1 MTIQRIIT
9 SCFALFF
16 LILSSSLNAE
26 HIPANEFD
34 IAEDFEATVWA
45 TTPQLFNPTNFDI
58 DADGRIWVTEAVNYR
73 NFRNDGLGLTNEE
86 GDRIVVLQDTDGDGK
101 ADSSHT
107 FVRDIDLVAPLGIA
121 VLGNQVIVSCAPN
134 LLIYTDVDGDTYFD
148 KDIDKKEIFLTGFSG
163 LDHDHSLHSVTVG
176 PDGYWYFN
184 TGNGGPHTVTDK
196 SGWTLRAG
204 SSYAGGSPHLKEN
217 FPGRKSD
224 DGRIWVGGVAMRIR
238 PDGTGLEP
246 IGHNFRNVYEESL
259 SSFGDVFHADNDD
272 PPACRTT
279 WLMEYGNAGFSS
291 ADGSR
296 KWKLDQRPGQPTRIA
311 EWRQED
317 PGTIPAGDVYGFGAP
332 TGVVFGENGCFERMY
347 TDGLLLVCES
357 ARGEVFQYSPKSQ
370 GAGFSL
376 QRSLFMKLRSGSTHS
391 GMFRP
396 SDVAIGPDGAIY
408 VSDWYDPG
416 VGGHR
421 MQDSQGSGSIYRI
434 APKDFYPTIDKLDLS
449 TVPGMVRALK
459 SPAVHVRALGFRSLR
474 ALGEDAGPEIIDLSQ
489 SDQPFFVARAVWLL
503 PSCGQ
508 KGLNRLAELLHH
520 ENQQI
525 RVAAFRS
532 LRRATSEPDASNEI
546 RDLWLHA
553 REQACRDSAPSVRR
567 EAAISLRD
575 EPFKTCRELLKELA
589 DGFDGWDRWYLE
601 ALGTACEGK
610 EQEAFELLVSHS
622 EDPLVWDHRLSGIAW
637 RLHPDAAVRSLKTRA
652 MAKTLSLIDRK
663 KMVDAIAFNSSF
675 QAASAMLDI
684 AQHGPKDLRGYAAW
698 WGQHRLQ
705 NDWKDIHLSE
715 IFPKPP
721 PMKKIEPKTRLDTS
735 FIPPGQPIYTSND
748 KAAINIDIRD
758 AKRLYLVVDST
769 HNKPE
774 EALWV
779 APILTTKESTV
790 DLTQIPWTMAF
801 SGGTPSGPP
810 PSQTKV
816 TSARRKK
823 KPQRPSLTVS
833 PGLTHVDNTMPAIQV
848 TGRSVIAYDVSALN
862 PLQLHVTCG
871 TLSEAPDTGN
881 HISFSI
887 FVDQSSTGKDLLQ
900 TGILSNVNGS
910 ASLGRAVFH
919 SERVGCAKCHI
930 VDGYGGEI
938 GPDLTQIARKHSI
951 VALQEDILKP
961 HAAIAAG
968 FETMTVLTTKG
979 TVTSGLQVSA
989 GDPVVLK
996 DAAGTVHTISR
1007 KKIDEIFPATT
1018 SLMPE
1023 LANLLTAEEV
1033 SSIISFLQSSA
1044 SEENE

>member
-1 MTIQRIIT
+1 MITQRFI
-9 SCFALFF
+9 SLFLTLLV
-16 LILSSSLNAE
+16 LIVARDLNAD
-26 HIPANEFD
+26 HIPADEFD
-34 IAEDFEATVWA
+34 TANGFEVTVWA
-45 TTPQLFNPTNFDI
+45 TTPKLFNPTNFDI
-58 DADGRIWVTEAVNYR
+58 DADGRIWVAEAVNYR
-73 NFRNDGLGLTNEE
+73 NFRNNGLGITNKE
-86 GDRIVVLQDTDGDGK
+86 GDRVVVLQDTDGDGK

-134 LLIYTDVDGDTYFD
+134 LLIYTDVDGDTYFN
-148 KDIDKKEIFLTGFSG
+148 KNVDKKEIFLTGFSG

-224 DGRIWVGGVAMRIR
+224 DGRVWVGGVAMRVR

-259 SSFGDVFHADNDD
+259 SSFGDVFQADNDD

-332 TGVVFGENGCFERMY
+332 TGVVFGENGCFEKMY
-347 TDGLLLVCES
+347 PDGLLLVCES
-357 ARGEVFQYSPKSQ
+357 ARGEVFQYSPKPQ

-376 QRSLFMKLRSGSTHS
+376 QRSVFMKLRSGSKHS

-396 SDVAIGPDGAIY
+396 SDVAVGPDGAIY
-408 VSDWYDPG
+408 ISDWYDPG

-421 MQDSQGSGSIYRI
+421 MQDPKGSGTIYRV
-434 APKDFYPTIDKLDLS
+434 APNDFIPTIDKPDLS
-449 TVPGMVRALK
+449 TVPGMISALK
-459 SPAVHVRALGFRSLR
+459 NPAVHVRALGFRSLQ
-474 ALGEDAGPEIIDLSQ
+474 ALGEDAGPEIIALTH

-503 PSCGQ
+503 PNCGE

-520 ENQQI
+520 ENPQI
-525 RVAAFRS
+525 RVTAFRS
-532 LRRATSEPDASNEI
+532 LRRAMSTPVASNGL
-546 RDLWLHA
+546 RSLWLQA
-553 REQACRDSAPSVRR
+553 QEQACSDSAPSVRR

-575 EPFKTCRELLKELA
+575 EPFEVCRNLLKKLA

-601 ALGTACEGK
+601 ALGTACDGK
-610 EQEAFELLVSHS
+610 EEKAFDLITSHS
-622 EDPLVWDHRLSGIAW
+622 EDPLIWDNGLSGIAW
-637 RLHPDAAVRSLKTRA
+637 RLHPDSAVGSLKTRA
-652 MAKTLSLIDRK
+652 MAETLPLVDRK
-663 KMVDAIAFNSSF
+663 KMVDAIAFNSSS

-684 AQHGPKDLRGYAAW
+684 ARNGPKDIRGYAAW
-698 WGQHRLQ
+698 WGQHRQ
-705 NDWKDIHLSE
+705 ENDWKNIPLNDE
-715 IFPKPP
+715 FPKPP
-721 PMKKIEPKTRLDTS
+721 LIQKNEPNTRLDKS
-735 FIPPGQPIYTSND
+735 FVPPGKAIYECSG
-748 KAAINIDIRD
+748 KAAIDIDIRGT
-758 AKRLYLVVDST
+758 KRLYLVVDST
-769 HNKPE
+769 HSKPE
-774 EALWV
+774 DALWV
-779 APILTTKESTV
+779 APILTTTEGET
-790 DLTQIPWTMAF
+790 DLTQVPWTMAF

-810 PSQTKV
+810 PNQTKD
-816 TSARRKK
+816 TSVRRK
-823 KPQRPSLTVS
+823 KPQRPALTVS
-833 PGLTHVDNTMPAIQV
+833 PGLTHIDKETPVIQV
-848 TGRSVIAYDVSALN
+848 VGRSVIAYDVSNLA
-862 PLQLHVTCG
+862 PLRLQVDCRPVL
-871 TLSEAPDTGN
+871 EATNTTN
-881 HISFSI
+881 HISFSVFI
-887 FVDQSSTGKDLLQ
+887 DQSSSGKDLLENDMVSDV
-900 TGILSNVNGS
+900 IGS
-910 ASLGRAVFH
+910 SSLGRAIFH
-919 SERVGCAKCHI
+919 SERLGCAKCHI

-938 GPDLTQIARKHSI
+938 GPDLTQIARKHSTI
-951 VALQEDILKP
+951 ALQEDILKP

-968 FETMTVLTTKG
+968 FETMTVLTNKG
-979 TVTSGLQVSA
+979 TVTTGLQVSA
-989 GDPVVLK
+989 GDPIVLK
-996 DAAGTVHTISR
+996 DATGAFHTIPR
-1007 KKIDEIFPATT
+1007 KNVDEIFPSKT

-1033 SSIISFLQSSA
+1033 SSILSFLQSST
-1044 SEENE
+1044 SE

>member
-421 MQDSQGSGSIYRI
+421 MQDSQGSGTIYR
-434 APKDFYPTIDKLDLS
+434 
-449 TVPGMVRALK
+449 
-459 SPAVHVRALGFRSLR
+459 
-474 ALGEDAGPEIIDLSQ
+474 
-489 SDQPFFVARAVWLL
+489 
-503 PSCGQ
+503 
-508 KGLNRLAELLHH
+508 
-520 ENQQI
+520 
-525 RVAAFRS
+525 
-532 LRRATSEPDASNEI
+532 
-546 RDLWLHA
+546 
-553 REQACRDSAPSVRR
+553 
-567 EAAISLRD
+567 
-575 EPFKTCRELLKELA
+575 
-589 DGFDGWDRWYLE
+589 DGTKRF
-601 ALGTACEGK
+601 C
-610 EQEAFELLVSHS
+610 
-622 EDPLVWDHRLSGIAW
+622 
-637 RLHPDAAVRSLKTRA
+637 
-652 MAKTLSLIDRK
+652 
-663 KMVDAIAFNSSF
+663 
-675 QAASAMLDI
+675 
-684 AQHGPKDLRGYAAW
+684 
-698 WGQHRLQ
+698 
-705 NDWKDIHLSE
+705 
-715 IFPKPP
+715 
-721 PMKKIEPKTRLDTS
+721 
-735 FIPPGQPIYTSND
+735 SND
-748 KAAINIDIRD
+748 R
-758 AKRLYLVVDST
+758 
-769 HNKPE
+769 
-774 EALWV
+774 
-779 APILTTKESTV
+779 
-790 DLTQIPWTMAF
+790 
-801 SGGTPSGPP
+801 
-810 PSQTKV
+810 
-816 TSARRKK
+816 
-823 KPQRPSLTVS
+823 
-833 PGLTHVDNTMPAIQV
+833 
-848 TGRSVIAYDVSALN
+848 
-862 PLQLHVTCG
+862 
-871 TLSEAPDTGN
+871 
-881 HISFSI
+881 
-887 FVDQSSTGKDLLQ
+887 
-900 TGILSNVNGS
+900 
-910 ASLGRAVFH
+910 
-919 SERVGCAKCHI
+919 
-930 VDGYGGEI
+930 
-938 GPDLTQIARKHSI
+938 
-951 VALQEDILKP
+951 
-961 HAAIAAG
+961 
-968 FETMTVLTTKG
+968 
-979 TVTSGLQVSA
+979 
-989 GDPVVLK
+989 
-996 DAAGTVHTISR
+996 
-1007 KKIDEIFPATT
+1007 
-1018 SLMPE
+1018 
-1023 LANLLTAEEV
+1023 
-1033 SSIISFLQSSA
+1033 
-1044 SEENE
+1044 

>member
-1 MTIQRIIT
+1 MTTRPSIAL
-9 SCFALFF
+9 CFALFF
-16 LILSSSLNAE
+16 YVLTNSLEAE
-26 HIPANEFD
+26 HIPAQEFD
-34 IAEDFEATVWA
+34 IADGFEATVWA

-73 NFRNDGLGLTNEE
+73 NFRNNGLGLTNEA
-86 GDRIVVLQDTDGDGK
+86 GDRIVVLQDTNGDGK
-101 ADSSHT
+101 ADASHT

-148 KDIDKKEIFLTGFSG
+148 KDVDTKEVFLTGFSG

-184 TGNGGPHTVTDK
+184 TGNGGPHTVRDK

-332 TGVVFGENGCFERMY
+332 TGVVFGENGCFEKIY
-347 TDGLLLVCES
+347 PDGLLLVCES

-370 GAGFSL
+370 GAGFAL

-421 MQDSQGSGSIYRI
+421 MQDSQGSGTIYRV
-434 APKDFYPTIDKLDLS
+434 APKDFIPTIDKLDLS
-449 TVPGMVRALK
+449 TVSGMIRALK
-459 SPAVHVRALGFRSLR
+459 SPAVHVRALGLRSLQ
-474 ALGEDAGPEIIDLSQ
+474 ALEEDASPEIIALSQ
-489 SDQPFFVARAVWLL
+489 SDQPFFAARSVWLL
-503 PSCGQ
+503 PNCGK
-508 KGLNRLAELLHH
+508 KGLKRLNELLHH
-520 ENQQI
+520 EDPQI
-525 RVAAFRS
+525 RVTAFRS
-532 LRRATSEPDASNEI
+532 LRRAISEPNASNEI
-546 RDLWLHA
+546 HDFWLQA
-553 REQACRDSAPSVRR
+553 REQACSDSAPSVRR
-567 EAAISLRD
+567 EVAISLRD
-575 EPFKTCRELLKELA
+575 EPFETCRELLKKLA

-610 EQEAFELLVSHS
+610 EKKAYELLVSPS
-622 EDPLVWDHRLSGIAW
+622 ADPLAWDHRLSGIAW
-637 RLHPDAAVRSLKTRA
+637 RLHPDVAVGSLKTRA
-652 MAKTLSLIDRK
+652 MTKTLPLGDRK
-663 KMVDAIAFNSSF
+663 KMIDAIAFNSSF

-684 AQHGPKDLRGYAAW
+684 AKNGPKDIRGYAAW
-698 WGQHRLQ
+698 WGQHRVQ
-705 NDWKDIHLSE
+705 NDWKDIRLSE

-721 PMKKIEPKTRLDTS
+721 QIKKIEQSTRLDTS
-735 FIPPGQPIYTSND
+735 FLPPGQPVYTSNG
-748 KAAINIDIRD
+748 KATINIDIRG

-774 EALWV
+774 SALWV
-779 APILTTKESTV
+779 APTVTTTGSTV

-801 SGGTPSGPP
+801 SGGTPGGPP
-810 PSQTKV
+810 PSQTEV
-816 TSARRKK
+816 TARRKK
-823 KPQRPSLTVS
+823 KPARPPLTVS
-833 PGLTHVDNTMPAIQV
+833 PGLTQVDTTKPAIQV
-848 TGRSVIAYDVSALN
+848 TGRSVITYDVSVFS
-862 PLQLHVTCG
+862 PLQFQVNCRV
-871 TLSEAPDTGN
+871 LSEVPDTAD

-887 FVDQSSTGKDLLQ
+887 FVDQSDTGKDLLQ
-900 TGILSNVNGS
+900 TGILSNVRGS
-910 ASLGRAVFH
+910 SSLGRAVFH
-919 SERVGCAKCHI
+919 SERAGCAKCHI

-1033 SSIISFLQSSA
+1033 SSIISFLQSSS
-1044 SEENE
+1044 SEE

>member
-1 MTIQRIIT
+1 MTTRPSIAL
-9 SCFALFF
+9 CFALFF
-16 LILSSSLNAE
+16 YVLTNSLEAE
-26 HIPANEFD
+26 HIPAQEFD
-34 IAEDFEATVWA
+34 IADGFEATVWA

-73 NFRNDGLGLTNEE
+73 NFRNNGLGLTNEA
-86 GDRIVVLQDTDGDGK
+86 GDRIVVLQDTNGDGK
-101 ADSSHT
+101 ADASHT

-148 KDIDKKEIFLTGFSG
+148 KDVDTKEVFLTGFSG

-184 TGNGGPHTVTDK
+184 TGNGGSHTVRDK

-332 TGVVFGENGCFERMY
+332 TGVVFGENGCFEKIY
-347 TDGLLLVCES
+347 PDGLLLVCES

-370 GAGFSL
+370 GAGFAL

-421 MQDSQGSGSIYRI
+421 MQDSQGSGTIYRV
-434 APKDFYPTIDKLDLS
+434 APKDFIPTIDKLDLS
-449 TVPGMVRALK
+449 TVSGMIRALK
-459 SPAVHVRALGFRSLR
+459 SPAVHVRALGLRSLQ
-474 ALGEDAGPEIIDLSQ
+474 ALEEDASPEIIALSQ
-489 SDQPFFVARAVWLL
+489 SDQPFFAARSVWLL
-503 PSCGQ
+503 PNCGK
-508 KGLNRLAELLHH
+508 KGLKRLNELLHH
-520 ENQQI
+520 EDPQI
-525 RVAAFRS
+525 RVTAFRS
-532 LRRATSEPDASNEI
+532 LRRAISEPNASNEI
-546 RDLWLHA
+546 HYFWLQA
-553 REQACRDSAPSVRR
+553 REQACSDSAPSVRR
-567 EAAISLRD
+567 EVAISLRD
-575 EPFKTCRELLKELA
+575 EPFETCRELLKKLA

-610 EQEAFELLVSHS
+610 EKKAYELLVSPS
-622 EDPLVWDHRLSGIAW
+622 ADPLAWDHRLSGIAW
-637 RLHPDAAVRSLKTRA
+637 RLHPDVAVGSLKTRA
-652 MAKTLSLIDRK
+652 MTKTLPLGDRK
-663 KMVDAIAFNSSF
+663 KMIDAIAFNSSF

-684 AQHGPKDLRGYAAW
+684 AKNGPKDIRGYAAW
-698 WGQHRLQ
+698 WGQHRVQ
-705 NDWKDIHLSE
+705 NDWKDIRLSE

-721 PMKKIEPKTRLDTS
+721 QIKKIEQSTRLDTS
-735 FIPPGQPIYTSND
+735 FLPPGQPVYTSKG
-748 KAAINIDIRD
+748 KATINIDIRG

-774 EALWV
+774 SALWV
-779 APILTTKESTV
+779 APTVTTTGSTV

-801 SGGTPSGPP
+801 SGGTPGGPP
-810 PSQTKV
+810 PSQTEV
-816 TSARRKK
+816 TARRKK
-823 KPQRPSLTVS
+823 KPARPPLTVS
-833 PGLTHVDNTMPAIQV
+833 PGLTQVDTTKPAIQV
-848 TGRSVIAYDVSALN
+848 TGRSVITYDVSVFS
-862 PLQLHVTCG
+862 PLQFQVNCRV
-871 TLSEAPDTGN
+871 LSEVPDTAD

-887 FVDQSSTGKDLLQ
+887 FVDQSDTGKDLLQ
-900 TGILSNVNGS
+900 TGILSNVRGS
-910 ASLGRAVFH
+910 SSLGRAVFH
-919 SERVGCAKCHI
+919 SERAGCAKCHI
-930 VDGYGGEI
+930 VDGYGDEI

-1033 SSIISFLQSSA
+1033 SSIISFLQSSS
-1044 SEENE
+1044 SEE

>member
-1 MTIQRIIT
+1 MITQRFI
-9 SCFALFF
+9 SLFLTLLV
-16 LILSSSLNAE
+16 LILARDLNAD
-26 HIPANEFD
+26 HIPADEFD
-34 IAEDFEATVWA
+34 TANGFEVTVWA
-45 TTPQLFNPTNFDI
+45 TTPKLFNPTNFDI

-73 NFRNDGLGLTNEE
+73 NFRNKGLGITNEE

-134 LLIYTDVDGDTYFD
+134 LLIYTDVDGDTYFN
-148 KDIDKKEIFLTGFSG
+148 KNVDKKEIFLTGFSG

-224 DGRIWVGGVAMRIR
+224 DGRVWVGGVAMRVR

-259 SSFGDVFHADNDD
+259 SSFGDVFQADNDD

-332 TGVVFGENGCFERMY
+332 TGVVFGENGCFEKMY
-347 TDGLLLVCES
+347 PDGLLLVCES
-357 ARGEVFQYSPKSQ
+357 ARGEVFQYSPKPQ

-376 QRSLFMKLRSGSTHS
+376 QRSVFMKLRSGSKHS

-396 SDVAIGPDGAIY
+396 SDVAVGPDGAIY
-408 VSDWYDPG
+408 ISDWYDPG

-421 MQDSQGSGSIYRI
+421 MQDPKGSGTIYRV
-434 APKDFYPTIDKLDLS
+434 APNDFIPTIDKPDLS
-449 TVPGMVRALK
+449 TVPGMISALK
-459 SPAVHVRALGFRSLR
+459 SPAVHVRALGFRSLQ
-474 ALGEDAGPEIIDLSQ
+474 ALGEDAGPEIIALTH

-503 PSCGQ
+503 PNCGE

-520 ENQQI
+520 ENPQI
-525 RVAAFRS
+525 RVTAFRS
-532 LRRATSEPDASNEI
+532 LRRAMSTPVASNGL
-546 RDLWLHA
+546 RNLWLQA
-553 REQACRDSAPSVRR
+553 QEQACSDSAPSVRR

-575 EPFKTCRELLKELA
+575 EPFEVCRNLLKKLA

-601 ALGTACEGK
+601 ALGTACDGK
-610 EQEAFELLVSHS
+610 EEKAFDLITSHS
-622 EDPLVWDHRLSGIAW
+622 EDPLIWDNGLSGIAW
-637 RLHPDAAVRSLKTRA
+637 RLHPDSAVGSLKTRA
-652 MAKTLSLIDRK
+652 MAETLPLVDRK
-663 KMVDAIAFNSSF
+663 KMVDAIAFNSSS

-684 AQHGPKDLRGYAAW
+684 ARNGPKDIRGYAAW
-698 WGQHRLQ
+698 WGQHRQ
-705 NDWKDIHLSE
+705 ENDWKNIPLNDE
-715 IFPKPP
+715 FPKPP
-721 PMKKIEPKTRLDTS
+721 LIQKNEPNTRLDKS
-735 FIPPGQPIYTSND
+735 FVPPGKAIYECSGQ
-748 KAAINIDIRD
+748 AAIDVDIRGT
-758 AKRLYLVVDST
+758 KRLYLVVDST
-769 HNKPE
+769 HTKPE
-774 EALWV
+774 DALWV
-779 APILTTKESTV
+779 APILTTTEGET
-790 DLTQIPWTMAF
+790 DLTQVPWTMAF

-810 PSQTKV
+810 PNQTKD
-816 TSARRKK
+816 TSVRRK
-823 KPQRPSLTVS
+823 KPQRPALTVS
-833 PGLTHVDNTMPAIQV
+833 PGLTHIDKETPVIQV
-848 TGRSVIAYDVSALN
+848 VGRSVIAYDVSNLA
-862 PLQLHVTCG
+862 PLRLQVDCRPVL
-871 TLSEAPDTGN
+871 EATNTTN
-881 HISFSI
+881 HISFSVFI
-887 FVDQSSTGKDLLQ
+887 DQSSSGKDLLENDMVSDV
-900 TGILSNVNGS
+900 IGS
-910 ASLGRAVFH
+910 SSLGRAIFH
-919 SERVGCAKCHI
+919 SERLGCAKCHI

-938 GPDLTQIARKHSI
+938 GPDLTQIARKHSTI
-951 VALQEDILKP
+951 ALQEDILKP

-968 FETMTVLTTKG
+968 FETMTVLTNKG
-979 TVTSGLQVSA
+979 TVTTGLQVSA
-989 GDPVVLK
+989 GDPIVLK
-996 DAAGTVHTISR
+996 DATGAFHTIPR
-1007 KKIDEIFPATT
+1007 KNVDEIFPSKT

-1033 SSIISFLQSSA
+1033 SSILSFLQSST
-1044 SEENE
+1044 SE

>member
-1 MTIQRIIT
+1 MITQRFI
-9 SCFALFF
+9 SLFF
-16 LILSSSLNAE
+16 TLLVLILARDLNAD
-26 HIPANEFD
+26 HIPADEFD
-34 IAEDFEATVWA
+34 TANGFKVTVWA
-45 TTPQLFNPTNFDI
+45 TTPKLFNPTNFDI
-58 DADGRIWVTEAVNYR
+58 DADGRIWVAEAVNYR
-73 NFRNDGLGLTNEE
+73 NFRNNGLGITNEE
-86 GDRIVVLQDTDGDGK
+86 GDRVVVLQDTDGDGK

-134 LLIYTDVDGDTYFD
+134 LLIYTDVDGDTYFN
-148 KDIDKKEIFLTGFSG
+148 KNVDKKEIFLTGFSG

-224 DGRIWVGGVAMRIR
+224 DGRVWVGGVAMRVR

-332 TGVVFGENGCFERMY
+332 TGVVFGENGCFEKMY
-347 TDGLLLVCES
+347 PDGLLLVCES
-357 ARGEVFQYSPKSQ
+357 ARGEVFQYSPKPQ

-376 QRSLFMKLRSGSTHS
+376 QRSVFMKLRSGSKHS

-396 SDVAIGPDGAIY
+396 SDVAVGPDGAIY
-408 VSDWYDPG
+408 ISDWYDPG

-421 MQDSQGSGSIYRI
+421 MQDPKGSGTIYRV
-434 APKDFYPTIDKLDLS
+434 APNDFIPTIDKPDLS
-449 TVPGMVRALK
+449 TVSGMISALK
-459 SPAVHVRALGFRSLR
+459 SPAVHVRALGFRSLQ
-474 ALGEDAGPEIIDLSQ
+474 ALGEDAGPEIIALTH

-503 PSCGQ
+503 PNCGE
-508 KGLNRLAELLHH
+508 KGLNRLVELLHH
-520 ENQQI
+520 ENPQI
-525 RVAAFRS
+525 RVTAFRS
-532 LRRATSEPDASNEI
+532 LRRAMSTPVASNGL
-546 RDLWLHA
+546 RNLWLQA
-553 REQACRDSAPSVRR
+553 QEQACSDSAPSVRR

-575 EPFKTCRELLKELA
+575 EPFEVCRNLLKKLA

-601 ALGTACEGK
+601 ALGTACDGK
-610 EQEAFELLVSHS
+610 EEKAFDLITSHS
-622 EDPLVWDHRLSGIAW
+622 EDPLIWDNGLSGIAW
-637 RLHPDAAVRSLKTRA
+637 RLHPDSAVGSLKTRA
-652 MAKTLSLIDRK
+652 MAENLPLVDRK
-663 KMVDAIAFNSSF
+663 KMVDAIAFNSSS

-684 AQHGPKDLRGYAAW
+684 ARNGPKDIRGYAAW
-698 WGQHRLQ
+698 WGQHRQ
-705 NDWKDIHLSE
+705 ENDWKNIPLNDE
-715 IFPKPP
+715 FPKPP
-721 PMKKIEPKTRLDTS
+721 LIQKNEPNTRLDKS
-735 FIPPGQPIYTSND
+735 FVPPGKAIYECSG
-748 KAAINIDIRD
+748 KAAIDVDIRGT
-758 AKRLYLVVDST
+758 KRLYLVVDST
-769 HNKPE
+769 HTKPE
-774 EALWV
+774 DALWV
-779 APILTTKESTV
+779 APILTTSEGET
-790 DLTQIPWTMAF
+790 DLTQVPWTMAF

-810 PSQTKV
+810 PNQTKG
-816 TSARRKK
+816 TSVRHK
-823 KPQRPSLTVS
+823 KPQRPALTVS
-833 PGLTHVDNTMPAIQV
+833 PGLTHIDKETPVIQV
-848 TGRSVIAYDVSALN
+848 VGRSVIAYDVSNLA
-862 PLQLHVTCG
+862 PLRLQVDCRPL
-871 TLSEAPDTGN
+871 LEATNATN

-887 FVDQSSTGKDLLQ
+887 FIDQSSSGKDLLENDMVSDV
-900 TGILSNVNGS
+900 IGS
-910 ASLGRAVFH
+910 SSLGRAIFH
-919 SERVGCAKCHI
+919 SERLGCAKCHI

-938 GPDLTQIARKHSI
+938 GPDLTQIARKHSTI
-951 VALQEDILKP
+951 ALQEDILKP

-968 FETMTVLTTKG
+968 FESMTVLTNKG
-979 TVTSGLQVSA
+979 TVTTGLQVSA
-989 GDPVVLK
+989 GDPIVLK
-996 DAAGTVHTISR
+996 DATGAFHTIPR
-1007 KKIDEIFPATT
+1007 KNVDEIFPSKT

-1023 LANLLTAEEV
+1023 LAKLLTAEEV
-1033 SSIISFLQSSA
+1033 SSILSFLQSST
-1044 SEENE
+1044 SE

>member
-1 MTIQRIIT
+1 MTSQRFI
-9 SCFALFF
+9 SLSFALFV
-16 LILSSSLNAE
+16 LILAPDLNAD
-26 HIPANEFD
+26 HIPADEFD
-34 IAEDFEATVWA
+34 TTDGFEVTVWA
-45 TTPQLFNPTNFDI
+45 TTPKLFNPTNFDI

-73 NFRNDGLGLTNEE
+73 NFRNNGLGITNEE
-86 GDRIVVLQDTDGDGK
+86 GDRVVVLQDTDGDGK

-148 KDIDKKEIFLTGFSG
+148 KNVDKKEIFLTGFSG
-163 LDHDHSLHSVTVG
+163 FDHDHSLHSVTVG

-224 DGRIWVGGVAMRIR
+224 DGRIWVGGVAMRVR

-332 TGVVFGENGCFERMY
+332 TGVVFGENGCFEKMY
-347 TDGLLLVCES
+347 PDGLLLVCES
-357 ARGEVFQYSPKSQ
+357 ARGEVFQYSPKPQ

-376 QRSLFMKLRSGSTHS
+376 ERSLFIKLRSGSEHS

-396 SDVAIGPDGAIY
+396 SDVAVGPDGAVYI
-408 VSDWYDPG
+408 SDWYDPG

-421 MQDSQGSGSIYRI
+421 MQDPRGSGTIYRV
-434 APKDFYPTIDKLDLS
+434 APNDFIPMIDKPNLS
-449 TVPGMVRALK
+449 TVPGMICALK
-459 SPAVHVRALGFRSLR
+459 SPAVHVRALGFSSLQ
-474 ALGEDAGPEIIDLSQ
+474 ALGEDAAPEIIALSQ

-503 PSCGQ
+503 PHCGE
-508 KGLNRLAELLHH
+508 KGFNRLAELLHH
-520 ENQQI
+520 ENPQI
-525 RVAAFRS
+525 RVTAFRS
-532 LRRATSEPDASNEI
+532 LRRAMSTPVASDGLRN
-546 RDLWLHA
+546 LWLQA
-553 REQACRDSAPSVRR
+553 QEQACSDSAPSVRR

-575 EPFKTCRELLKELA
+575 EPFEVCRNLLKKLA

-601 ALGTACEGK
+601 ALGTACDGK
-610 EQEAFELLVSHS
+610 EEKAFDLIASRS
-622 EDPLVWDHRLSGIAW
+622 EDPLTWDDSLSGIAW
-637 RLHPDAAVRSLKTRA
+637 RLHPDNAVVSLKTRA
-652 MAKTLSLIDRK
+652 MAGTLPLVDRK
-663 KMVDAIAFNSSF
+663 KMVDAIAFNSSS
-675 QAASAMLDI
+675 QAASSMLDI
-684 AQHGPKDLRGYAAW
+684 ARNGPKDIRGYAAW
-698 WGQHRLQ
+698 WGQHRQ
-705 NDWKDIHLSE
+705 ENDWKNIPLNDE
-715 IFPKPP
+715 FPKPP
-721 PMKKIEPKTRLDTS
+721 LIQKNEPNTRLDKS
-735 FIPPGQPIYTSND
+735 FVPPGKAIYECSG
-748 KAAINIDIRD
+748 KAAIDIDIRGT
-758 AKRLYLVVDST
+758 KRLYLVVDST
-769 HNKPE
+769 HSKPE
-774 EALWV
+774 DALWV
-779 APILTTKESTV
+779 APILATTEGET
-790 DLTQIPWTMAF
+790 DLTQVPWTMAF
-801 SGGTPSGPP
+801 SGGTPSGPSP
-810 PSQTKV
+810 NQTKG
-816 TSARRKK
+816 TSVRRK
-823 KPQRPSLTVS
+823 KPQRPALTVS
-833 PGLTHVDNTMPAIQV
+833 PGLTHVDKETPAIQV
-848 TGRSVIAYDVSALN
+848 VGRSVIAYDVSNLA
-862 PLQLHVTCG
+862 PLRLQVDCRPL
-871 TLSEAPDTGN
+871 LEATNTTN

-887 FVDQSSTGKDLLQ
+887 FIDQSSSEKDLLENDMVSDV
-900 TGILSNVNGS
+900 IGS
-910 ASLGRAVFH
+910 SSLGRAIFH
-919 SERVGCAKCHI
+919 SERLGCAKCHI
-930 VDGYGGEI
+930 FDGYGGEI
-938 GPDLTQIARKHSI
+938 GPDLTQIARKHSTI
-951 VALQEDILKP
+951 ALQEDILKP

-968 FETMTVLTTKG
+968 FETMTVLTNKG
-979 TVTSGLQVSA
+979 TVTTGLQVSA

-996 DAAGTVHTISR
+996 DATGAFHTISR
-1007 KKIDEIFPATT
+1007 KNVDDIFPSKT

-1033 SSIISFLQSSA
+1033 SSILSFLQSST
-1044 SEENE
+1044 SE

>member
-434 APKDFYPTIDKLDLS
+434 APKDFAPTIDKLDLS
-449 TVPGMVRALK
+449 TIPGMIRALK

-652 MAKTLSLIDRK
+652 MAKTLSLVDRK
-663 KMVDAIAFNSSF
+663 QMVDAIAFNSSF

-871 TLSEAPDTGN
+871 TLSEAADTGN

-1044 SEENE
+1044 SEE

>member
-1 MTIQRIIT
+1 MTTRLSIA
-9 SCFALFF
+9 SCFTLFF
-16 LILSSSLNAE
+16 FVLTNVLKAE
-26 HIPANEFD
+26 HIPAHEFD
-34 IAEDFEATVWA
+34 IANGFEATVWA

-58 DADGRIWVTEAVNYR
+58 DADGRIWVTEAINYR
-73 NFRNDGLGLTNEE
+73 NFRNDGLGLTNEK

-101 ADSSHT
+101 ADASHT

-148 KDIDKKEIFLTGFSG
+148 KDVDTKEVFLTGFSG

-332 TGVVFGENGCFERMY
+332 TGVVFGENGCFEKIY
-347 TDGLLLVCES
+347 PNGLLLVCES
-357 ARGEVFQYSPKSQ
+357 ARGEVFRYSPRSQ
-370 GAGFSL
+370 GAGFAL

-421 MQDSQGSGSIYRI
+421 MQDSQGSGTIYRV
-434 APKDFYPTIDKLDLS
+434 APKDFIPTIDKLDLS
-449 TVPGMVRALK
+449 TASGMIRALK
-459 SPAVHVRALGFRSLR
+459 SPAVHVRALGLRSLQ
-474 ALGEDAGPEIIDLSQ
+474 ALEEDASPEIIALSQ
-489 SDQPFFVARAVWLL
+489 SDQPFFAARSVWLL
-503 PSCGQ
+503 PNCGK
-508 KGLNRLAELLHH
+508 KGLKRLNELLHH
-520 ENQQI
+520 EDPQI
-525 RVAAFRS
+525 RVTAFRS
-532 LRRATSEPDASNEI
+532 LRRAISEPDASNEI
-546 RDLWLHA
+546 HDFWLKA
-553 REQACRDSAPSVRR
+553 REQACSDSAPSVRR

-575 EPFKTCRELLKELA
+575 EPFETCRELLKKLA

-610 EQEAFELLVSHS
+610 EQEAYELLVSHS
-622 EDPLVWDHRLSGIAW
+622 EDPLIWDHRLSGIAW
-637 RLHPDAAVRSLKTRA
+637 RLHPDAAVGSLKTRA
-652 MAKTLSLIDRK
+652 MTKTLPLGDRK
-663 KMVDAIAFNSSF
+663 KMIDAIAFNSSF
-675 QAASAMLDI
+675 QAASAMLNI
-684 AQHGPKDLRGYAAW
+684 AKNGPKDIRGYAAW

-705 NDWKDIHLSE
+705 NDWKDIQLSE
-715 IFPKPP
+715 IFPEPP
-721 PMKKIEPKTRLDTS
+721 PIKKIEQSTRLDTS
-735 FIPPGQPIYTSND
+735 FLPPGQPVYTSNG
-748 KAAINIDIRD
+748 KAAIKIDIRG

-774 EALWV
+774 AALWV
-779 APILTTKESTV
+779 APILTTTESTV

-801 SGGTPSGPP
+801 SGGTPGGPP
-810 PSQTKV
+810 PSQTEV
-816 TSARRKK
+816 TARRKK
-823 KPQRPSLTVS
+823 KPARPPLTVS
-833 PGLTHVDNTMPAIQV
+833 PGLTQVDTTKPAIQV
-848 TGRSVIAYDVSALN
+848 TGRSVIAYDVSVFS
-862 PLQLHVTCG
+862 PLQLQVNCRAV
-871 TLSEAPDTGN
+871 SEVLDTAD

-887 FVDQSSTGKDLLQ
+887 FVDQSDTGKDLLQ
-900 TGILSNVNGS
+900 TDILSNVSGS
-910 ASLGRAVFH
+910 SSLGRAVFH

-996 DAAGTVHTISR
+996 DAVGTVHTISR

-1044 SEENE
+1044 SEE

>member
-1 MTIQRIIT
+1 MITQRFI
-9 SCFALFF
+9 SLFLTLLV
-16 LILSSSLNAE
+16 LIVARDLNAD
-26 HIPANEFD
+26 HIPADEFD
-34 IAEDFEATVWA
+34 TANGFEVTVWA
-45 TTPQLFNPTNFDI
+45 TTPKLFNPTNFDI
-58 DADGRIWVTEAVNYR
+58 DADGRIWVAEAVNYR
-73 NFRNDGLGLTNEE
+73 NFRNSGLGITNEE
-86 GDRIVVLQDTDGDGK
+86 GDRVVVLQDTDGDGK

-107 FVRDIDLVAPLGIA
+107 FVRDVDLVAPLGIA

-134 LLIYTDVDGDTYFD
+134 LLIYTDVDGDTYFN
-148 KDIDKKEIFLTGFSG
+148 KNVDKKEIFLTGFSG

-224 DGRIWVGGVAMRIR
+224 DGRVWVGGVAMRVR

-259 SSFGDVFHADNDD
+259 SSFGDVFQADNDD

-332 TGVVFGENGCFERMY
+332 TGVVFGENGCFEKMY
-347 TDGLLLVCES
+347 PDGLLLVCES
-357 ARGEVFQYSPKSQ
+357 ARGEVFQYSPKPQ

-376 QRSLFMKLRSGSTHS
+376 QRSVFMKLRSGSKHS

-396 SDVAIGPDGAIY
+396 SDVAVGPDGAIY
-408 VSDWYDPG
+408 ISDWYDPG

-421 MQDSQGSGSIYRI
+421 MQDPKGSGTIYRV
-434 APKDFYPTIDKLDLS
+434 APNDFIPTIDKPDLS
-449 TVPGMVRALK
+449 TVPGMISALK
-459 SPAVHVRALGFRSLR
+459 SPAVHVRALGFRSLQ
-474 ALGEDAGPEIIDLSQ
+474 ALGEDAGPEIIALTH

-503 PSCGQ
+503 PNCGE

-520 ENQQI
+520 ENPQM
-525 RVAAFRS
+525 RVTAFRS
-532 LRRATSEPDASNEI
+532 LRRAMSTPVVPNGL
-546 RDLWLHA
+546 RNLWLQA
-553 REQACRDSAPSVRR
+553 QEQACSDSAPSVRR

-575 EPFKTCRELLKELA
+575 EPFEVCRNLLKKLA

-601 ALGTACEGK
+601 ALGTACDGK
-610 EQEAFELLVSHS
+610 EEKAFDLITSHS
-622 EDPLVWDHRLSGIAW
+622 EDPLIWDNVLSGIAW
-637 RLHPDAAVRSLKTRA
+637 RLHPDGAVGSLKTRA
-652 MAKTLSLIDRK
+652 MAETLPLVDRK
-663 KMVDAIAFNSSF
+663 KMVDAIAFNSSS

-684 AQHGPKDLRGYAAW
+684 ARNGPKDIRGYAAW
-698 WGQHRLQ
+698 WGQHRQ
-705 NDWKDIHLSE
+705 ENDWKNIPLNDE
-715 IFPKPP
+715 FPKPP
-721 PMKKIEPKTRLDTS
+721 LIQKNEPNTRLDKS
-735 FIPPGQPIYTSND
+735 FVPPGKAIYECSG
-748 KAAINIDIRD
+748 KAAIDVDIRGT
-758 AKRLYLVVDST
+758 KRLYLVVDST
-769 HNKPE
+769 HTKPE
-774 EALWV
+774 DALWV
-779 APILTTKESTV
+779 APILTTTEGET
-790 DLTQIPWTMAF
+790 DLTQVPWTMAF

-810 PSQTKV
+810 PNQTKA
-816 TSARRKK
+816 TSVRRK
-823 KPQRPSLTVS
+823 KPQRPALTVS
-833 PGLTHVDNTMPAIQV
+833 PGLTHIDKETPVIQV
-848 TGRSVIAYDVSALN
+848 VGRSVIAYDISNLA
-862 PLQLHVTCG
+862 PLRLQVDCSPL
-871 TLSEAPDTGN
+871 LEATNTTN

-887 FVDQSSTGKDLLQ
+887 FIDQSSSGKDLLENDVVSDV
-900 TGILSNVNGS
+900 IGS
-910 ASLGRAVFH
+910 SSLGRAIFH
-919 SERVGCAKCHI
+919 SERLGCAKCHI

-938 GPDLTQIARKHSI
+938 GPDLTQIARKHSTI
-951 VALQEDILKP
+951 ALQEDILKP

-968 FETMTVLTTKG
+968 FETMTVLTNKG
-979 TVTSGLQVSA
+979 TVTTGLQVSA
-989 GDPVVLK
+989 GDPIVLK
-996 DAAGTVHTISR
+996 DATGAFHTIPR
-1007 KKIDEIFPATT
+1007 KNVDEIFPSKT

-1033 SSIISFLQSSA
+1033 SSILSFLQSST
-1044 SEENE
+1044 SE

>member
-1 MTIQRIIT
+1 MITQRFI
-9 SCFALFF
+9 SLFLTLLV
-16 LILSSSLNAE
+16 LILARDLNAD
-26 HIPANEFD
+26 HIPADEFD
-34 IAEDFEATVWA
+34 TANGFEVTVWA
-45 TTPQLFNPTNFDI
+45 TTPKLFNPTNFDI
-58 DADGRIWVTEAVNYR
+58 DADGRIWVAEAVNYR
-73 NFRNDGLGLTNEE
+73 NFRNNGLGITNEE
-86 GDRIVVLQDTDGDGK
+86 GDRVVVLQDTDGDGK

-134 LLIYTDVDGDTYFD
+134 LLIYTDVDGDTYFN
-148 KDIDKKEIFLTGFSG
+148 KNVDKKEIFLTGFSG

-224 DGRIWVGGVAMRIR
+224 DGRVWVGGVAMRVR

-259 SSFGDVFHADNDD
+259 SSFGDVFQADNDD

-332 TGVVFGENGCFERMY
+332 TGVVFGENGCFEKMY
-347 TDGLLLVCES
+347 PDGLLLVCES
-357 ARGEVFQYSPKSQ
+357 ARGEVFQYSPKPQ

-376 QRSLFMKLRSGSTHS
+376 QRSVFMKLRSGSKHS

-396 SDVAIGPDGAIY
+396 SDVAVGPDGAIY
-408 VSDWYDPG
+408 ISDWYDPG

-421 MQDSQGSGSIYRI
+421 MQDPKGSGTIYRV
-434 APKDFYPTIDKLDLS
+434 APNDFIPTIDKPDLS
-449 TVPGMVRALK
+449 TVPGMISALK
-459 SPAVHVRALGFRSLR
+459 NPAVHVRALGFRSLQ
-474 ALGEDAGPEIIDLSQ
+474 ALGEDAGPEIIALTH

-503 PSCGQ
+503 PNCGE

-520 ENQQI
+520 ENPQI
-525 RVAAFRS
+525 RVTAFRS
-532 LRRATSEPDASNEI
+532 LRRAMSTPVASNGL
-546 RDLWLHA
+546 RNLWLQA
-553 REQACRDSAPSVRR
+553 QEQACSDSAPSVRR

-575 EPFKTCRELLKELA
+575 EPFEVCRNLLKKLA

-601 ALGTACEGK
+601 ALGTACDGK
-610 EQEAFELLVSHS
+610 EEKAFDLITSHS
-622 EDPLVWDHRLSGIAW
+622 EDPLIWDNGLSGIAW
-637 RLHPDAAVRSLKTRA
+637 RLHPDSAVGSLKTRA
-652 MAKTLSLIDRK
+652 MAETLPLVDRK
-663 KMVDAIAFNSSF
+663 KMVDAIAFNSSS

-684 AQHGPKDLRGYAAW
+684 ARNGPKDIRGYAAW
-698 WGQHRLQ
+698 WGQHRQ
-705 NDWKDIHLSE
+705 ENDWKNIPLNDE
-715 IFPKPP
+715 FPKPP
-721 PMKKIEPKTRLDTS
+721 LIQKNEPNTRLDKS
-735 FIPPGQPIYTSND
+735 FVPPGKAIYECSG
-748 KAAINIDIRD
+748 KAAIDIDIRGT
-758 AKRLYLVVDST
+758 KRLYLVVDST
-769 HNKPE
+769 HSKPE
-774 EALWV
+774 DALWV
-779 APILTTKESTV
+779 APILTTTEGET
-790 DLTQIPWTMAF
+790 DLTQVPWTMAF

-810 PSQTKV
+810 PNQTKD
-816 TSARRKK
+816 TSVRRK
-823 KPQRPSLTVS
+823 KPQRPALTVS
-833 PGLTHVDNTMPAIQV
+833 PGLTHIDKETPVIQV
-848 TGRSVIAYDVSALN
+848 VGRSVIAYDVSNLA
-862 PLQLHVTCG
+862 PLRLQVDCRPL
-871 TLSEAPDTGN
+871 LEATNTTN

-887 FVDQSSTGKDLLQ
+887 FIDQSSSGKDLLENDMVSDV
-900 TGILSNVNGS
+900 IGS
-910 ASLGRAVFH
+910 SSLGRAIFH
-919 SERVGCAKCHI
+919 SERLGCAKCHI
-930 VDGYGGEI
+930 VAGYGGEI
-938 GPDLTQIARKHSI
+938 GPDLTQIARKHSTI
-951 VALQEDILKP
+951 ALQEDILKP

-968 FETMTVLTTKG
+968 FETMTVLTNKG
-979 TVTSGLQVSA
+979 TVTTGLQVSA
-989 GDPVVLK
+989 GDPIVLK
-996 DAAGTVHTISR
+996 DATGAFHTIPR
-1007 KKIDEIFPATT
+1007 KNVDEIFPSKT

-1033 SSIISFLQSSA
+1033 SSILSFLQSST
-1044 SEENE
+1044 SK

>member
-1 MTIQRIIT
+1 
-9 SCFALFF
+9 
-16 LILSSSLNAE
+16 
-26 HIPANEFD
+26 
-34 IAEDFEATVWA
+34 
-45 TTPQLFNPTNFDI
+45 
-58 DADGRIWVTEAVNYR
+58 
-73 NFRNDGLGLTNEE
+73 
-86 GDRIVVLQDTDGDGK
+86 
-101 ADSSHT
+101 
-107 FVRDIDLVAPLGIA
+107 
-121 VLGNQVIVSCAPN
+121 
-134 LLIYTDVDGDTYFD
+134 
-148 KDIDKKEIFLTGFSG
+148 
-163 LDHDHSLHSVTVG
+163 
-176 PDGYWYFN
+176 
-184 TGNGGPHTVTDK
+184 
-196 SGWTLRAG
+196 
-204 SSYAGGSPHLKEN
+204 
-217 FPGRKSD
+217 
-224 DGRIWVGGVAMRIR
+224 
-238 PDGTGLEP
+238 
-246 IGHNFRNVYEESL
+246 
-259 SSFGDVFHADNDD
+259 
-272 PPACRTT
+272 
-279 WLMEYGNAGFSS
+279 
-291 ADGSR
+291 
-296 KWKLDQRPGQPTRIA
+296 
-311 EWRQED
+311 
-317 PGTIPAGDVYGFGAP
+317 
-332 TGVVFGENGCFERMY
+332 
-347 TDGLLLVCES
+347 
-357 ARGEVFQYSPKSQ
+357 
-370 GAGFSL
+370 
-376 QRSLFMKLRSGSTHS
+376 
-391 GMFRP
+391 
-396 SDVAIGPDGAIY
+396 
-408 VSDWYDPG
+408 
-416 VGGHR
+416 
-421 MQDSQGSGSIYRI
+421 
-434 APKDFYPTIDKLDLS
+434 
-449 TVPGMVRALK
+449 
-459 SPAVHVRALGFRSLR
+459 
-474 ALGEDAGPEIIDLSQ
+474 
-489 SDQPFFVARAVWLL
+489 
-503 PSCGQ
+503 
-508 KGLNRLAELLHH
+508 
-520 ENQQI
+520 
-525 RVAAFRS
+525 
-532 LRRATSEPDASNEI
+532 
-546 RDLWLHA
+546 
-553 REQACRDSAPSVRR
+553 
-567 EAAISLRD
+567 
-575 EPFKTCRELLKELA
+575 
-589 DGFDGWDRWYLE
+589 
-601 ALGTACEGK
+601 
-610 EQEAFELLVSHS
+610 
-622 EDPLVWDHRLSGIAW
+622 
-637 RLHPDAAVRSLKTRA
+637 
-652 MAKTLSLIDRK
+652 
-663 KMVDAIAFNSSF
+663 
-675 QAASAMLDI
+675 MLDI
-684 AQHGPKDLRGYAAW
+684 AQHGPKDIRGYAAW

-705 NDWKDIHLSE
+705 NDWKDIELSE

-748 KAAINIDIRD
+748 KASINIDIRD

-919 SERVGCAKCHI
+919 SERVGCGKCHI

-1044 SEENE
+1044 SEE

>member
-1 MTIQRIIT
+1 MITQRFI
-9 SCFALFF
+9 SLFLTLLV
-16 LILSSSLNAE
+16 LIVARDLNAD
-26 HIPANEFD
+26 HIPADEFD
-34 IAEDFEATVWA
+34 TANGFEVTVWA
-45 TTPQLFNPTNFDI
+45 TTPKLFNPTNFDI
-58 DADGRIWVTEAVNYR
+58 DADGRIWVAEAVNYR
-73 NFRNDGLGLTNEE
+73 NFRNNGLGITNKE
-86 GDRIVVLQDTDGDGK
+86 GDRVVVLQDTDGDGK

-134 LLIYTDVDGDTYFD
+134 LLIYTDVDGDTYFN
-148 KDIDKKEIFLTGFSG
+148 KNVDKKEIFLTGFSG

-224 DGRIWVGGVAMRIR
+224 DGRVWVGGVAMRVR

-259 SSFGDVFHADNDD
+259 SSFGDVFQADNDD

-332 TGVVFGENGCFERMY
+332 TGVVFGENGCFEKMY
-347 TDGLLLVCES
+347 PDGLLLVCES
-357 ARGEVFQYSPKSQ
+357 ARGEVFQYSPKPQ

-376 QRSLFMKLRSGSTHS
+376 QRSVFMKLRSGSKHS

-396 SDVAIGPDGAIY
+396 SDVAVGPDGAIY
-408 VSDWYDPG
+408 ISDWYDPG

-421 MQDSQGSGSIYRI
+421 MQDPKGSGTIYRV
-434 APKDFYPTIDKLDLS
+434 APNDFIPTIDKPDLS
-449 TVPGMVRALK
+449 TVPGMISALK
-459 SPAVHVRALGFRSLR
+459 SPAVHVRALGFRSLQ
-474 ALGEDAGPEIIDLSQ
+474 ALGEDAGPEIIALTH

-503 PSCGQ
+503 PNCGE

-520 ENQQI
+520 ENPQI
-525 RVAAFRS
+525 RVTAFRS
-532 LRRATSEPDASNEI
+532 LRRAMSTPVASNEL
-546 RDLWLHA
+546 RNLWLQA
-553 REQACRDSAPSVRR
+553 QEQACSDSAPSVRR

-575 EPFKTCRELLKELA
+575 EPFEVCRNLLKKLA

-601 ALGTACEGK
+601 ALGTACDGK
-610 EQEAFELLVSHS
+610 EEKAFDLITSHS
-622 EDPLVWDHRLSGIAW
+622 EDPLIWDNGLSGIAW
-637 RLHPDAAVRSLKTRA
+637 RLHPDSAVGSLKTRA
-652 MAKTLSLIDRK
+652 MAETLPLVDRK
-663 KMVDAIAFNSSF
+663 KMVDAIAFNSSS

-684 AQHGPKDLRGYAAW
+684 ARNGPKDIRGYAAW
-698 WGQHRLQ
+698 WGQHRQ
-705 NDWKDIHLSE
+705 ENDWKNIPLNDE
-715 IFPKPP
+715 FPKPP
-721 PMKKIEPKTRLDTS
+721 LIQKNEPNTRLDKS
-735 FIPPGQPIYTSND
+735 FVPPGKAIYECSG
-748 KAAINIDIRD
+748 KAAIDIDIRGT
-758 AKRLYLVVDST
+758 KRLYLVVDST
-769 HNKPE
+769 HSKPE
-774 EALWV
+774 DALWV
-779 APILTTKESTV
+779 APILTTTEGET
-790 DLTQIPWTMAF
+790 DLTQVPWTMAF

-810 PSQTKV
+810 PNQTKD
-816 TSARRKK
+816 TSVRRK
-823 KPQRPSLTVS
+823 KPQRPALTVS
-833 PGLTHVDNTMPAIQV
+833 PGLTHIDKETPVIQV
-848 TGRSVIAYDVSALN
+848 VGRSVIAYDVSNLA
-862 PLQLHVTCG
+862 PLRLQVDCRPL
-871 TLSEAPDTGN
+871 LEATNTTN

-887 FVDQSSTGKDLLQ
+887 FIDQSSSGKDLLENDMVSDV
-900 TGILSNVNGS
+900 IGS
-910 ASLGRAVFH
+910 SSLGRAIFH
-919 SERVGCAKCHI
+919 SERLGCAKCHI
-930 VDGYGGEI
+930 VAGYGGEI
-938 GPDLTQIARKHSI
+938 GPDLTQIARKHSTI
-951 VALQEDILKP
+951 ALQEDILKP

-968 FETMTVLTTKG
+968 FETMTVLTNKG
-979 TVTSGLQVSA
+979 TVTTGLQVSA
-989 GDPVVLK
+989 GDPIVLK
-996 DAAGTVHTISR
+996 DATGAFHTIPR
-1007 KKIDEIFPATT
+1007 KNVDEIFPSKT

-1033 SSIISFLQSSA
+1033 SSILSFLQSST
-1044 SEENE
+1044 SK

>member
-1 MTIQRIIT
+1 MIL
-9 SCFALFF
+9 CFALFF
-16 LILSSSLNAE
+16 FILTNSLKAE
-26 HIPANEFD
+26 HIPAHEFD
-34 IAEDFEATVWA
+34 ITDGFEATVWA

-73 NFRNDGLGLTNEE
+73 NFRNNGLGLTNEA

-148 KDIDKKEIFLTGFSG
+148 KDVDTKEVFLTGFSG

-332 TGVVFGENGCFERMY
+332 TGVVFGENGCFEKIY
-347 TDGLLLVCES
+347 PDGLLLVCES
-357 ARGEVFQYSPKSQ
+357 ARGEVFQYSPRSQ

-376 QRSLFMKLRSGSTHS
+376 QRSLFMKLRSGSIHS

-396 SDVAIGPDGAIY
+396 SDVAVGPDGGIY

-421 MQDSQGSGSIYRI
+421 MQDSQGSGTIYRV
-434 APKDFYPTIDKLDLS
+434 APKDFVPTIDKLDLS
-449 TVPGMVRALK
+449 TVSGMIRALK
-459 SPAVHVRALGFRSLR
+459 SPAVHVRALGLRSLQ
-474 ALGEDAGPEIIDLSQ
+474 ALEEDAAREIIALSQ
-489 SDQPFFVARAVWLL
+489 SDQPFFAARSVWLL
-503 PSCGQ
+503 PNCGK
-508 KGLNRLAELLHH
+508 KGLKRLNELLHH
-520 ENQQI
+520 EDPQI
-525 RVAAFRS
+525 RVTAFRS
-532 LRRATSEPDASNEI
+532 LRRAISEPDASNEI
-546 RDLWLHA
+546 HDFWLKA
-553 REQACRDSAPSVRR
+553 REQVCSDSAPSVRR

-575 EPFKTCRELLKELA
+575 EPFERCRELLKKLA

-610 EQEAFELLVSHS
+610 EQESYELLVSHS
-622 EDPLVWDHRLSGIAW
+622 TDPLAWDHRLSGIAW
-637 RLHPDAAVRSLKTRA
+637 RLHPDVAVSSLKTRA
-652 MAKTLSLIDRK
+652 MTKTLPLGDRK
-663 KMVDAIAFNSSF
+663 KMIDAIAFNSSF

-684 AQHGPKDLRGYAAW
+684 AKNGPKDIRGYAAW

-705 NDWKDIHLSE
+705 NDWKDIQLSE
-715 IFPKPP
+715 IFPKLPQI
-721 PMKKIEPKTRLDTS
+721 KQIDQSTRLDAS
-735 FIPPGQPIYTSND
+735 FIPPGQPVYTSNG
-748 KAAINIDIRD
+748 KATINIDIRG

-774 EALWV
+774 SALWV
-779 APILTTKESTV
+779 APTVTTTESTV

-801 SGGTPSGPP
+801 SGGTPGGPP
-810 PSQTKV
+810 TSQTEV
-816 TSARRKK
+816 TARRKK
-823 KPQRPSLTVS
+823 KPARPPLTVS
-833 PGLTHVDNTMPAIQV
+833 PGLTRVDTTKPAIQV
-848 TGRSVIAYDVSALN
+848 TGRSVIAYDLSAFS
-862 PLQLHVTCG
+862 PLQLQVNCRV
-871 TLSEAPDTGN
+871 LSEVSDTAD

-887 FVDQSSTGKDLLQ
+887 FVDQSDTGKDLLQ
-900 TGILSNVNGS
+900 TSILSNVSGS
-910 ASLGRAVFH
+910 SSLGRAIFH

-938 GPDLTQIARKHSI
+938 GPDLTQIALKHSS

-979 TVTSGLQVSA
+979 TATSGLQVSA

-996 DAAGTVHTISR
+996 DAVGTVHTISR

-1044 SEENE
+1044 SKE

>member
-1 MTIQRIIT
+1 MITQRFI
-9 SCFALFF
+9 SLFLTLLV
-16 LILSSSLNAE
+16 LIVARDLNAD
-26 HIPANEFD
+26 HIPADEFD
-34 IAEDFEATVWA
+34 TANGFEVTVWA
-45 TTPQLFNPTNFDI
+45 TTPKLFNPTNFDI
-58 DADGRIWVTEAVNYR
+58 DADGRIWVAEAVNYR
-73 NFRNDGLGLTNEE
+73 NFRNNGLGITNKE
-86 GDRIVVLQDTDGDGK
+86 GDRVVVLQDTDGDGK

-134 LLIYTDVDGDTYFD
+134 LLIYTDVDGDTYFN
-148 KDIDKKEIFLTGFSG
+148 KNVDKKEIFLTGFSG

-224 DGRIWVGGVAMRIR
+224 DGRVWVGGVAMRVR

-259 SSFGDVFHADNDD
+259 SSFGDVFQADNDD

-332 TGVVFGENGCFERMY
+332 TGVVFGENGCFEKMY
-347 TDGLLLVCES
+347 PDGLLLVCES
-357 ARGEVFQYSPKSQ
+357 ARGEVFQYSPKPQ

-376 QRSLFMKLRSGSTHS
+376 QRSVFMKLRSGSKHS

-396 SDVAIGPDGAIY
+396 SDVAVGPDGAIY
-408 VSDWYDPG
+408 ISDWYDPG

-421 MQDSQGSGSIYRI
+421 MQDPKGSGTIYRV
-434 APKDFYPTIDKLDLS
+434 APNDFIPTIDKPDLS
-449 TVPGMVRALK
+449 TVPGMISALK
-459 SPAVHVRALGFRSLR
+459 NPAVHVRALGFRSLQ
-474 ALGEDAGPEIIDLSQ
+474 ALGEDAGPEIIALTH

-503 PSCGQ
+503 PNCGE

-520 ENQQI
+520 ENPQM
-525 RVAAFRS
+525 RVTAFRS
-532 LRRATSEPDASNEI
+532 LRRAMSTPVASNEL
-546 RDLWLHA
+546 RNLWLQA
-553 REQACRDSAPSVRR
+553 QEQACSDSAPSVRR

-575 EPFKTCRELLKELA
+575 EPFEVCRNLLKKLA

-601 ALGTACEGK
+601 ALGTACDGK
-610 EQEAFELLVSHS
+610 EEKAFDLITSHS
-622 EDPLVWDHRLSGIAW
+622 EDPLIWDNGLSGIAW
-637 RLHPDAAVRSLKTRA
+637 RLHPDSAVGSLKTRA
-652 MAKTLSLIDRK
+652 MAETLPLVDRK
-663 KMVDAIAFNSSF
+663 KMVDAIAFNSSS

-684 AQHGPKDLRGYAAW
+684 ARNGPKDIRGYAAW
-698 WGQHRLQ
+698 WGQHRQ
-705 NDWKDIHLSE
+705 ENDWKNIPLNDE
-715 IFPKPP
+715 FPKPP
-721 PMKKIEPKTRLDTS
+721 LIQKNEPNTRLDKS
-735 FIPPGQPIYTSND
+735 FVPPGKAIYECSG
-748 KAAINIDIRD
+748 KAAIDVDIRGT
-758 AKRLYLVVDST
+758 KRLYLVVDST
-769 HNKPE
+769 HTKPE
-774 EALWV
+774 DALWV
-779 APILTTKESTV
+779 APILTTSEGET
-790 DLTQIPWTMAF
+790 DLTQVPWTMAF

-810 PSQTKV
+810 PNQTKG
-816 TSARRKK
+816 TSVRRK
-823 KPQRPSLTVS
+823 KPQRPALTVS
-833 PGLTHVDNTMPAIQV
+833 PGLTHIDKETPVIQV
-848 TGRSVIAYDVSALN
+848 VGRSVIAYDVSNLA
-862 PLQLHVTCG
+862 PLRLQVDCRPL
-871 TLSEAPDTGN
+871 LEATNTTN

-887 FVDQSSTGKDLLQ
+887 FIDQSSSGKDLLENDMVSDV
-900 TGILSNVNGS
+900 IGS
-910 ASLGRAVFH
+910 SSLGRAIFH
-919 SERVGCAKCHI
+919 SERLGCAKCHI

-938 GPDLTQIARKHSI
+938 GPDLTQIARKHSTI
-951 VALQEDILKP
+951 ALQEDILKP

-968 FETMTVLTTKG
+968 FESMTVLTNKG
-979 TVTSGLQVSA
+979 TVTTGLQVSA
-989 GDPVVLK
+989 GDPIVLK
-996 DAAGTVHTISR
+996 DATGAFHTIPR
-1007 KKIDEIFPATT
+1007 KNVDEIFPSKT

-1033 SSIISFLQSSA
+1033 SSILSFLQSST
-1044 SEENE
+1044 SE